1 MCLLLSSGRDFLQQP
16 CASAEELRILAGL
29 SLAHRGSDALS
40 RSFKYKLL
48 SGVCDLGGRKVVF
61 RLSVPQRRDSF

>member
-1 MCLLLSSGRDFLQQP
+1 MSPCREFLLQARAFAKELHVLDQP
-16 CASAEELRILAGL
+16 G
-29 SLAHRGSDALS
+29 LAHRGGDALS

-61 RLSVPQRRDSF
+61 RLSMLWRHDPF